1 MSHAPQH
8 WLMKCEP
15 EAYTIEQLERDGTT
29 SWEGVRN
36 FLARNFLRQMRVD
49 DLALFYASNAKPS
62 GAVGVMRIARAAY
75 PDPVQ
80 FQKGHEYYEP
90 KARGEKPYWYT
101 VEVRFVERFPHVVS
115 LDALKRTP
123 ALEQMMVVQP
133 GRRPSV
139 QPVATRE
146 FDLVCRLG
154 RKGDQ

>member
-1 MSHAPQH
+1 MAGRRY

-15 EAYTIEQLERDGTT
+15 EAYTIERLEHDGTT

-36 FLARNFLRQMRVD
+36 FQARNFMREMQVG

-62 GAVGVMRIARAAY
+62 GPAGVVRIAHAAY

-90 KARGEKPYWYT
+90 KARPEKPYWYT
-101 VEVRFVERFPHVVS
+101 VDVAFVERFPQVVS
-115 LDALKRTP
+115 LETLKATAGLRK
-123 ALEQMMVVQP
+123 MMVVQP

-139 QPVATRE
+139 QPVE
-146 FDLVCRLG
+146 DKDFQLVCRLG
-154 RKGDQ
+154 RKGEA